1 MPNNTVAGAPGE
13 IRTPDPQI
21 RSLVLYPAELRAR
34 SRLRENHRLPMPPAT
49 RVIAIAFTR
58 HWQAPGVGRPAA
70 PAMCTRGTACQ
81 PQLLFSAATS
91 PMTALARRKPSA
103 AIGMPA

>member
-1 MPNNTVAGAPGE
+1 MQLTAGAPGE

-34 SRLRENHRLPMPPAT
+34 SRRAGKSPAADAACDARHSYSVHPPLAS
-49 RVIAIAFTR
+49 AGG
-58 HWQAPGVGRPAA
+58 WPPAA
-70 PAMCTRGTACQ
+70 PAIYCTRGTACQ
-81 PQLLFSAATS
+81 PQLFFSAATS
-91 PMTALARRKPSA
+91 STTALARRKPSA